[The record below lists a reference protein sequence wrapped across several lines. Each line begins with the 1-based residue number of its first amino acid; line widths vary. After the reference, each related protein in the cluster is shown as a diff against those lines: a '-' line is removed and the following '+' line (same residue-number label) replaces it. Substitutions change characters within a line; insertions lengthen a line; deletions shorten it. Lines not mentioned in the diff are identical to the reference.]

1 MVGKT
6 NSINLLGGGKYSN
19 HLHYDIH
26 LEGSWDTSNQIM
38 TFDTATQNAVK
49 ALLDK
54 LDELTMSDNY
64 DFLVNM
70 RVAGKTSA
78 EGDIAVVGANMKLT
92 FVPGSEAAIRNLQ
105 AQFIVSVANPDTA
118 KYNQYTDFTT
128 NDPSFHLF
136 MSSVYTVFQ
145 FDINY

>member
-1 MVGKT
+1 M
-6 NSINLLGGGKYSN
+6 
-19 HLHYDIH
+19 HYDIH

-38 TFDTATQNAVK
+38 TLDTASQNAIK

-70 RVAGKTSA
+70 RVVGKTSA
-78 EGDIAVVGANMKLT
+78 AGDIAVIGANMKIT
-92 FVPGSEAAIRNLQ
+92 YVPGSKAGAIRNLQ
-105 AQFIVSVANPDTA
+105 TQFIVNINNPDTA
-118 KYNQYTDFTT
+118 KIVITDNEFTS
-128 NDPSFHLF
+128 NDPTFYAF
-136 MSSVYTVFQ
+136 ISSMYVVFQ

>member
-118 KYNQYTDFTT
+118 K
-128 NDPSFHLF
+128 
-136 MSSVYTVFQ
+136 
-145 FDINY
+145 